1 MSKILIIL
9 FAGIFLSFQTKEI
22 IKLSPYQNMPKEVS
36 EGKVIMEQRCVKC
49 HVLKKVNDYSVERW
63 EKVLPKMAKKAKITH
78 WEQEKITTFVKW
90 KLSNR

>member
-36 EGKVIMEQRCVKC
+36 EGKVIME
-49 HVLKKVNDYSVERW
+49 
-63 EKVLPKMAKKAKITH
+63 
-78 WEQEKITTFVKW
+78 
-90 KLSNR
+90 